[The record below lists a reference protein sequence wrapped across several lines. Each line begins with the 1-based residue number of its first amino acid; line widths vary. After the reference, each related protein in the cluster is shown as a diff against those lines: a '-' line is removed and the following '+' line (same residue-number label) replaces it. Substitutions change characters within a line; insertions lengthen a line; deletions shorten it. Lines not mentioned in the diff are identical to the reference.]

1 MKKVLIITYYWPPA
15 GGPGV
20 QRWLKFCTYL
30 KEYGIQPI
38 VYIPEN
44 PNYPITDMDIM
55 DEVPKDLIFLKKK
68 IIEPY
73 ALASKFGKKDTAT
86 ISKGV
91 ILEEKMMNWKQKM
104 LLWVRG
110 NLFIPDARKLWVLP
124 SVNFLKKEIQL
135 RGIDTVITTG
145 PPHSLHLIGKRL
157 KEMLPIT
164 WITDFRD
171 PWTTIGYHSK
181 MRLTSYAAKRHL
193 DLEQQVLQAS
203 DHIIVTSQGTKQ
215 EFTQKTQKPITVIT
229 NGYEPQ
235 KKLQETPLDRSF
247 SIAHIGSLLSERNPI
262 ILWQVISE
270 LLNEYADFR
279 ACFQLTLAGVVSEQV
294 LKSIVH
300 YQLTPYVRNL
310 GYISHSKALQLQR
323 ASQVLL
329 LIEIDS
335 KDTQQI
341 IPGKLFEYLQSSR
354 PILAIGPNNS
364 EIQSIITETQTG
376 SFFLYS
382 QKKVLKQQLLTYF
395 KQYQQKSLKV
405 YPNNI
410 DQYTRKRLTEK
421 LAALIHSK

>member
-1 MKKVLIITYYWPPA
+1 MY
-15 GGPGV
+15 
-20 QRWLKFCTYL
+20 
-30 KEYGIQPI
+30 
-38 VYIPEN
+38 
-44 PNYPITDMDIM
+44 
-55 DEVPKDLIFLKKK
+55 
-68 IIEPY
+68 
-73 ALASKFGKKDTAT
+73 
-86 ISKGV
+86 
-91 ILEEKMMNWKQKM
+91 
-104 LLWVRG
+104 
-110 NLFIPDARKLWVLP
+110 
-124 SVNFLKKEIQL
+124 
-135 RGIDTVITTG
+135 
-145 PPHSLHLIGKRL
+145 KR
-157 KEMLPIT
+157 
-164 WITDFRD
+164 
-171 PWTTIGYHSK
+171 
-181 MRLTSYAAKRHL
+181 
-193 DLEQQVLQAS
+193 Q
-203 DHIIVTSQGTKQ
+203 
-215 EFTQKTQKPITVIT
+215 
-229 NGYEPQ
+229 
-235 KKLQETPLDRSF
+235 
-247 SIAHIGSLLSERNPI
+247 
-262 ILWQVISE
+262 
-270 LLNEYADFR
+270 DFR